1 MLFIDELPMYQK
13 DLVPSK
19 LDPDSTELADTLK
32 VLQAHSL
39 INALFAGQLRGPGQ
53 GSDALRLTP

>member
-39 INALFAGQLRGPGQ
+39 INALFAGQGP
-53 GSDALRLTP
+53 DALWLTP